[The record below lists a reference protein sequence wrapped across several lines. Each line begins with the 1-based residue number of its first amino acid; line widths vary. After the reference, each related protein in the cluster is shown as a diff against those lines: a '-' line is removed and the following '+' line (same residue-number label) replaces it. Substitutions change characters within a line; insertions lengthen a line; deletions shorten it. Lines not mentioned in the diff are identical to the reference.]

1 MILEAI
7 DVGIC
12 RLGSRVVEIEFAE
25 RFALF
30 RTKRRFHKQLHL
42 AVYNRFLVAQLG
54 LVYPFVGLFATASV
68 AVEGGGLVVL
78 DEHQEIVTDIKESD
92 GEAA

>member
-1 MILEAI
+1 MYRYAYDLILEAI

-25 RFALF
+25 RFAFF

-54 LVYPFVGLFATASV
+54 LVYPFVGLFATTSL
-68 AVEGGGLVVL
+68 AV
-78 DEHQEIVTDIKESD
+78 
-92 GEAA
+92 

>member
-7 DVGIC
+7 DVGIW
-12 RLGSRVVEIEFAE
+12 RLGSRVVEIEFVE

-42 AVYNRFLVAQLG
+42 ALYNRFLVAQLG
-54 LVYPFVGLFATASV
+54 LVYRLVGLFATTSL
-68 AVEGGGLVVL
+68 AVEGRELVAF
-78 DEHQEIVTDIKESD
+78 DERQEIVTAIKKRD